1 MKITKKSMMS
11 GETTTLD
18 VNVEAHELLDYVD
31 TMTDYVLIF
40 RKATKEERI
49 FMFTGITPKEYKKL
63 NKEVKK

>member
-31 TMTDYVLIF
+31 MMTDYVLIF